1 MISDLILCH
10 KVRKLFVIIITQ
22 KEEIRS
28 QIYRKTRFIL
38 SIEKQIFLTNCS
50 RIFLSRIES
59 LLLANIHIRFMNK
72 KHLFTLLFTLLVWT
86 SCNNQQ
92 HFITDAAYRAEVEN
106 DFQAKQAALPNGN
119 LFAVFNDQMT
129 PEEREALTF
138 MYAYMPIGD
147 ITDYS
152 GDFYLKNIRSSFQAR
167 NEMPWGDSI
176 PEDIFRHFVLPVRIN
191 NENLDESRMVFFDEL
206 KDRVKGLSLY
216 DAVLE
221 VNHWCHE
228 KVIYTPS
235 DGRTSSPL
243 ASVKTAYGRC
253 GEESTFTVAA
263 LRSVGIPARQVYT
276 PRWAHTDDNH
286 AWVEAWVNGKW
297 YFFGACEP
305 EPVLNLGWFN
315 GPAYRGMLMH
325 TKVFGKYNGPE
336 DVMER
341 TDGYTE
347 INVIDNYAP
356 SAKAVITVMD
366 ANGKPVKDALVEFKI
381 YNYAEFN
388 SVARKK
394 TDADGK
400 CSLSAGKGDMLVW
413 ASKDGKF
420 GYSKVSFGKDGEVTI
435 ALNKKPGDVET
446 IALDIV
452 PPVDGSIPA
461 EVTPEQKEANAKR
474 LLEEDAIRN
483 KYVATFYTEEKAE
496 ALAKELGIDPMKT
509 EDFMIGSRGNWM
521 EIEKFLR
528 ETPAE
533 KRAQAM
539 ALLDVVSA
547 KDLRDTP
554 ASVFADHL
562 NNTPAVQSEWFNE
575 YIMNPRVANEF
586 LTPYKSFFAANIEP
600 SLAKQ
605 AVENP
610 QALVDWV
617 KNNVSINDA
626 LNAQRIPIMPM
637 GVWKSRIADKGS
649 RNIFFVA
656 VARSLGIPARIEPV
670 ARKIQYFKDNA
681 WVDVDFE
688 AAVQTTA
695 KQGKVIASYQPIK
708 ALQDPKYYSHF
719 TIAKVLPNGT
729 LQTLNFERGGNV
741 DMGLGDTWSGLL
753 KKPLSMDEGNYMLV
767 TGTRMANGSVLA
779 EIEFF
784 NVEAD
789 KTTPIQLEMRESKDE
804 IQVIGNFNS
813 ENKFKRADNGE
824 ETSLLATTGRGYYI
838 VALLGSRQEPT
849 NHAMRDIAAVKK
861 ELEDWGRGIVLLFP
875 DEKGYKNFDP
885 KEFGDLP
892 GTITYGLDIDGA
904 IQKEMAT
911 AMKLQNANTLPIF
924 LIADTFNRVVFVSQG
939 YTIGLGEQLMKDIH
953 NLNHLVSNV

>member
-10 KVRKLFVIIITQ
+10 KVRKLFAIIITQ

-106 DFQAKQAALPNGN
+106 DFQAKQAALPNGD

-297 YFFGACEP
+297 YFLGACEP

-356 SAKAVITVMD
+356 SAKAVITVTD

-446 IALDIV
+446 IALDII

-554 ASVFADHL
+554 ASVLTDHL

-605 AVENP
+605 AIENP

-939 YTIGLGEQLMKDIH
+939 YTIGLGEQLMKVIH
-953 NLNHLVSNV
+953 KL

>member
-106 DFQAKQAALPNGN
+106 DFQAKQAALPNGD

-297 YFFGACEP
+297 YFLGACEP

-356 SAKAVITVMD
+356 SAKAVITVTD

-626 LNAQRIPIMPM
+626 LNAQRSPIMPM

-939 YTIGLGEQLMKDIH
+939 YTIGLGEQLMKVIH
-953 NLNHLVSNV
+953 KL

>member
-1 MISDLILCH
+1 
-10 KVRKLFVIIITQ
+10 
-22 KEEIRS
+22 
-28 QIYRKTRFIL
+28 
-38 SIEKQIFLTNCS
+38 
-50 RIFLSRIES
+50 
-59 LLLANIHIRFMNK
+59 
-72 KHLFTLLFTLLVWT
+72 
-86 SCNNQQ
+86 
-92 HFITDAAYRAEVEN
+92 
-106 DFQAKQAALPNGN
+106 
-119 LFAVFNDQMT
+119 MT

-176 PEDIFRHFVLPVRIN
+176 PEDIFHHFVLPVRIN

-356 SAKAVITVMD
+356 SAKAVITVTD

-446 IALDIV
+446 IALDII

-939 YTIGLGEQLMKDIH
+939 YTIGLGEQLMKVIH
-953 NLNHLVSNV
+953 KL

>member
-106 DFQAKQAALPNGN
+106 DFQAKQAALPNGD

-297 YFFGACEP
+297 YFLGACEP

-356 SAKAVITVMD
+356 SAKAVITVTD

-446 IALDIV
+446 IALDII

-586 LTPYKSFFAANIEP
+586 LTPYKSFLAANIEP

-939 YTIGLGEQLMKDIH
+939 YTIGLGEQLMKVIH
-953 NLNHLVSNV
+953 KL